1 MPPLTAVDQIILRR
15 LHLQGIHVVFGIY
28 LSRIEQEL
36 VGRNGKQGLGHFPD
50 VGKQEVLNILGGKNH
65 GGLLLPDTF
74 HVVADVLNGHRAV
87 QEQVQFVQSSHT
99 VSNAEKLVGHVGQN
113 IELNGAAELLVQI
126 HNALYPKHQEHIILD
141 IGMPIEEPA
150 LRTDTDGIQP
160 QTDITQ
166 SLLGI
171 EELVLLVIAVI
182 FL

>member
-1 MPPLTAVDQIILRR
+1 M
-15 LHLQGIHVVFGIY
+15 
-28 LSRIEQEL
+28 
-36 VGRNGKQGLGHFPD
+36 
-50 VGKQEVLNILGGKNH
+50 
-65 GGLLLPDTF
+65 
-74 HVVADVLNGHRAV
+74 
-87 QEQVQFVQSSHT
+87 
-99 VSNAEKLVGHVGQN
+99 GHVGQN